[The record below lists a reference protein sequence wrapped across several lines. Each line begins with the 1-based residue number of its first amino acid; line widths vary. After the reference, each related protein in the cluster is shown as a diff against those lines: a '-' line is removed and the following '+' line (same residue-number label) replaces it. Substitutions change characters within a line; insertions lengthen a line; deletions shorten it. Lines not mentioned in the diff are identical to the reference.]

1 MSAQNIREILGELF
15 YLISFPSVDFE
26 VFVKCLN
33 EDKLY
38 TNDEIGKIFFDGKIK
53 EKEIHLLIIRVCTD
67 RILLKYYLKKNVS
80 PCAFLLIEI
89 HEEV

>member
-1 MSAQNIREILGELF
+1 MSGIELSAQNIREILGELF

-38 TNDEIGKIFFDGKIK
+38 TNDEIGKIFFDWKIK
-53 EKEIHLLIIRVCTD
+53 EKGNSFVD
-67 RILLKYYLKKNVS
+67 NS
-80 PCAFLLIEI
+80 SM
-89 HEEV
+89 